1 MSKRRL
7 CCYAVSLL
15 FFLFA
20 VSFPAK
26 VSAAEG
32 VAPQISASPLVLEV
46 GSTYDPLDGLTVVD
60 DKDTS
65 AELLSKMKFYDMTD
79 PTTVGFYD
87 IFYYVTDSDGNE
99 ASFNRPVLVLDPN
112 LPLIYAAVSEVLMG
126 DSVDILKNV
135 YAYDLQ
141 DGDLTSLV
149 TIAEGTVDTSF
160 PGEYSIL
167 LEVYDS
173 DGHRA
178 EQTKVIVVLW
188 PPEYYPV
195 ITAEDIYIPMGQ
207 DFDLFQGVT
216 AQDKTDGDL
225 TGSLKL
231 DYSNVDTSTPGIY
244 WTQFF
249 VENSLG
255 LVDYQDRRVF
265 VYDPASTPVILAED
279 IYLETGMAFAPYDGI
294 AAYDVE
300 DGDLTHLVIIT
311 ENTVDTTQ
319 AGEYFVRYQVTD
331 SDGNTA
337 ETLRRVTVEWS
348 YEYYPRIVL
357 DSPEIYLAVNAS
369 FDPYAGVTA
378 TDPNDGDL
386 TSQIVITSENIDTS
400 QAGQYYIEY
409 TVTNSRGIST
419 WEYRVVYVL
428 SSSLPVIEAYDFSSG
443 LNEPLDLYMM
453 HFEAYDLEDGNLRES
468 VAWDIS
474 QVNIAQAGV
483 YPITLQVTDSDG
495 NSAQASC
502 NVTIIDYSY
511 PELHVYDHVAYLN
524 TDYDPLQYASAWDR
538 EDGNLTHQIV
548 VVKNTVKI
556 KKPGIYYV
564 TYSVTNSQGNT
575 TSATVSVEVMKEPV
589 YSFVLTYEGLLI
601 PLDTDE
607 NGNFAFI
614 HSDVLIPA
622 GAEVGIGVFADGEP
636 VFEIMGITNLH
647 DIQPGF
653 TYFIEINDNNELL
666 TMILPYL
673 YQGTAY
679 RISPSEGEIQF
690 KSTVSGTL
698 YYVLGET
705 GTPLPEMDFTGEGQ
719 RVTPGQNTLKI
730 GDLRPGRGY
739 SIRMMVVA
747 ENGETSNL
755 YELEIPKMPS
765 KKNKPDKKV
774 KEEPVVPR
782 EVTPAEAPM
791 ETPLERELPAEPQI
805 TDPSIEQPPPVETIP
820 LSELP
825 PTETP
830 PEKIADPEQP
840 EKSIAGHVKNLA
852 PLPDSK
858 PSKNFGLHGVK
869 NP

>member
-32 VAPQISASPLVLEV
+32 AAPQISASPLVLEV
-46 GSTYDPLDGLTVVD
+46 GNTYDPLDGLTVVD
-60 DKDTS
+60 DKDSS

-112 LPLIYAAVSEVLMG
+112 LPLIYATVSDVLMG
-126 DSVDILKNV
+126 DPVDLLENV

-149 TIAEGTVDTSF
+149 TVAEGTVDTSV

-255 LVDYQDRRVF
+255 LVDYQERRVF
-265 VYDPASTPVILAED
+265 VYDPASTPVILTED
-279 IYLETGMAFAPYDGI
+279 IYLETGMVFAPYDGI

-300 DGDLTHLVIIT
+300 DGDLTHLVIIS

-337 ETLRRVTVEWS
+337 ETVRRVTVEWS
-348 YEYYPRIVL
+348 YEYYPQIVL
-357 DSPEIYLAVNAS
+357 DPQEIYLPINAF

-378 TDPNDGDL
+378 TDPNDGNL
-386 TSQIVITSENIDTS
+386 TSQIVITSDSIDTS
-400 QAGQYYIEY
+400 QAGQYYVEY
-409 TVTNSRGIST
+409 TVTNSRGISA
-419 WEYRVVYVL
+419 WEYRVVYIL

-443 LNEPLDLYMM
+443 LNEPLDLYMV

-468 VAWDIS
+468 VTWDIS
-474 QVNIAQAGV
+474 QVNIAQAGI
-483 YPITLQVTDSDG
+483 YPIILQVTDSDG
-495 NSAQASC
+495 NTAQASC

-511 PELHVYDHVAYLN
+511 PELNVFDHVAYLN
-524 TDYDPLQYASAWDR
+524 TDYNPLQYASAWDR
-538 EDGNLTHQIV
+538 EDGDLTDQIV
-548 VVKNTVKI
+548 VVKNAVKI

-564 TYSVTNSQGNT
+564 TYSVTNSQGKT
-575 TSATVSVEVMKEPV
+575 TTATVSVEVMKEPV
-589 YSFVLTYEGLLI
+589 YSFVLTYEGLQI
-601 PLDTDE
+601 PLETDE

-614 HSDVLIPA
+614 HSDVMIPA
-622 GAEVGIGVFADGEP
+622 GAEVGIGVLADGEP
-636 VFEIMGITNLH
+636 VFEIMGITNLY

-653 TYFIEINDNNELL
+653 TYAIEITDNNELL
-666 TMILPYL
+666 TTILPYL

-690 KSTVSGTL
+690 KSTVAGTL
-698 YYVLGET
+698 YFVIGET
-705 GTPLPEMDFTGEGQ
+705 GTSLPELDLTGEGQ
-719 RVTPGQNTLKI
+719 KVTPGQNTLKI
-730 GDLRPGRGY
+730 GDLRPGRSF

-755 YELEIPKMPS
+755 YEMAIPKMPS
-765 KKNKPDKKV
+765 KENKPDKNV
-774 KEEPVVPR
+774 KEDPAVPL
-782 EVTPAEAPM
+782 EVPHDEAPL
-791 ETPLERELPAEPQI
+791 ETSVEPELPAEPE
-805 TDPSIEQPPPVETIP
+805 TKDSLMEQPAPVETAVLP
-820 LSELP
+820 ELP
-825 PTETP
+825 PPETP
-830 PEKIADPEQP
+830 AVELVDPES
-840 EKSIAGHVKNLA
+840 EELSLFEGMKETL
-852 PLPDSK
+852 
-858 PSKNFGLHGVK
+858 KNFGMRLPKSPKETGK
-869 NP
+869 IKP

>member
-32 VAPQISASPLVLEV
+32 AAPQISASPLVLEV
-46 GSTYDPLDGLTVVD
+46 GNTYDPLDGLTVVD
-60 DKDTS
+60 DKDSS

-112 LPLIYAAVSEVLMG
+112 LPLIYATVSDVLMG
-126 DSVDILKNV
+126 DPVDLLENV

-149 TIAEGTVDTSF
+149 TVAEGTVDTSV

-244 WTQFF
+244 RTQFF

-255 LVDYQDRRVF
+255 LVDYQERRVF
-265 VYDPASTPVILAED
+265 VYDPASTPVILTED
-279 IYLETGMAFAPYDGI
+279 IYLETGMVFAPYDGI

-300 DGDLTHLVIIT
+300 DGDLTHLVIIS

-337 ETLRRVTVEWS
+337 ETVRRVTVEWS
-348 YEYYPRIVL
+348 YEYYPQIVL
-357 DSPEIYLAVNAS
+357 DPQEIYLPINAF

-378 TDPNDGDL
+378 TDPNDGNL
-386 TSQIVITSENIDTS
+386 TSQIVITSDSIDTS
-400 QAGQYYIEY
+400 QAGQYYVEY
-409 TVTNSRGIST
+409 TVTNSRGISA
-419 WEYRVVYVL
+419 WEYRVVYIL

-443 LNEPLDLYMM
+443 LNEPLDLYMV

-468 VAWDIS
+468 VTWDIS
-474 QVNIAQAGV
+474 QVNIAQAGI
-483 YPITLQVTDSDG
+483 YPIILQVTDSDG
-495 NSAQASC
+495 NTAQASC

-511 PELHVYDHVAYLN
+511 PELNVFDHVAYLN
-524 TDYDPLQYASAWDR
+524 TDYNPLQYASAWDR
-538 EDGNLTHQIV
+538 EDGDLTDQIV
-548 VVKNTVKI
+548 VVKNAVKI

-564 TYSVTNSQGNT
+564 TYSVTNSQGKT
-575 TSATVSVEVMKEPV
+575 TTATVSVEVMKEPV
-589 YSFVLTYEGLLI
+589 YSFVLTYEGLQI
-601 PLDTDE
+601 PLETDE

-614 HSDVLIPA
+614 HSDVMIPA
-622 GAEVGIGVFADGEP
+622 GAEVGIGVLADGEP
-636 VFEIMGITNLH
+636 VFEIMGITNLY

-653 TYFIEINDNNELL
+653 TYAIEITDNNELL
-666 TMILPYL
+666 TTILPYL

-690 KSTVSGTL
+690 KSTVAGTL
-698 YYVLGET
+698 YFVIGET
-705 GTPLPEMDFTGEGQ
+705 GTSLPELDLTGEGQ
-719 RVTPGQNTLKI
+719 KVTPGQNTLKI
-730 GDLRPGRGY
+730 GDLRPGRSF

-755 YELEIPKMPS
+755 YEMAIPKMPS
-765 KKNKPDKKV
+765 KENKPDKNV
-774 KEEPVVPR
+774 KEDPAVPL
-782 EVTPAEAPM
+782 EVPHDEAPL
-791 ETPLERELPAEPQI
+791 ETSVEPELPAEPE
-805 TDPSIEQPPPVETIP
+805 TKDSLMEQPAPVETAVLP
-820 LSELP
+820 ELP
-825 PTETP
+825 PPETP
-830 PEKIADPEQP
+830 AVELVDPES
-840 EKSIAGHVKNLA
+840 EELSLFEGIKETL
-852 PLPDSK
+852 
-858 PSKNFGLHGVK
+858 KNFGMRLPKSPKETGK
-869 NP
+869 IKP

>member
-32 VAPQISASPLVLEV
+32 AAPQISASPLVLEV

-60 DKDTS
+60 DKDSS
-65 AELLSKMKFYDMTD
+65 AELLSKMKYYDMTD

-112 LPLIYAAVSEVLMG
+112 LPLIYATVSDVLMG
-126 DSVDILKNV
+126 DPVDLLENV

-141 DGDLTSLV
+141 DGDLTSMV
-149 TIAEGTVDTSF
+149 TVAEGTVDTSV

-167 LEVYDS
+167 LEVYYS

-188 PPEYYPV
+188 PPECYPV
-195 ITAEDIYIPMGQ
+195 ITAEDIYIPTGQ

-225 TGSLKL
+225 TGSLNL

-244 WTQFF
+244 RTQFF

-255 LVDYQDRRVF
+255 LVSYKERRVF

-279 IYLETGMAFAPYDGI
+279 IYLETGMVFAPYDGI

-300 DGDLTHLVIIT
+300 DGDLTSLVIIT

-319 AGEYFVRYQVTD
+319 AGEYLVRYQVTD

-337 ETLRRVTVEWS
+337 ETVRRVTVEWS
-348 YEYYPRIVL
+348 YEYYPKIVM
-357 DSPEIYLAVNAS
+357 DPPEIYLAVNAS
-369 FDPYAGVTA
+369 FDPYVGVTA

-386 TSQIVITSENIDTS
+386 TSQIVIASENIDTS

-428 SSSLPVIEAYDFSSG
+428 SSSLPVIEAYDFSIG
-443 LNEPLDLYMM
+443 MNEPLDLYMVP
-453 HFEAYDLEDGNLRES
+453 FEAYDLEDGNLRES
-468 VAWDIS
+468 VTWDIS
-474 QVNIAQAGV
+474 QVNIAQAGI

-495 NSAQASC
+495 NTAQASC

-511 PELHVYDHVAYLN
+511 PELHVYDYVVYLN

-538 EDGNLTHQIV
+538 EDGELTNQIV

-564 TYSVTNSQGNT
+564 TYSVTNSQGKT
-575 TSATVSVEVMKEPV
+575 TTATVSVEVMKEPV
-589 YSFVLTYEGLLI
+589 YSFVLTYEGLQI

-607 NGNFAFI
+607 HGNFAFI
-614 HSDVLIPA
+614 RSDVLIPA
-622 GAEVGIGVFADGEP
+622 GTEVGIGVFADGQP
-636 VFEIMGITNLH
+636 VFEIMGITNLY

-653 TYFIEINDNNELL
+653 TYAIEINDNNELL

-673 YQGTAY
+673 YQGTSY

-698 YYVLGET
+698 YFVFGET
-705 GTPLPEMDFTGEGQ
+705 GTPLPELDPTGEGQ
-719 RVTPGQNTLKI
+719 SVTPGLNTLKI
-730 GDLRPGRGY
+730 GNLRPGRGY
-739 SIRMMVVA
+739 SLRMMVVS

-765 KKNKPDKKV
+765 KENKPDKKV

-840 EKSIAGHVKNLA
+840 EKSIAENVKSPA

-869 NP
+869 KP